1 MFVKKNKSL
10 APPNKR
16 IKSYTSVTHLQLY
29 ICYIRHFC
37 FNNKHLDFVNLC
49 GNINMNN
56 PQESEMAEFKVALKA
71 IIQKDGKILVLK
83 RSCEEDVFAEL
94 WDIPGGKIEYGEK
107 IIDGIKR
114 EVFEETGLDVE
125 IEFRPWSLWS
135 FMTPAK
141 ERQTVGITL
150 LAKYLGGEVK
160 LSNEHTDYKWIYPS
174 EFADMSADPSL
185 KNEIAKYAEQK

>member
-1 MFVKKNKSL
+1 MLKFFLFVAEYRPKNL
-10 APPNKR
+10 
-16 IKSYTSVTHLQLY
+16 H
-29 ICYIRHFC
+29 ICHTDNRTIPY
-37 FNNKHLDFVNLC
+37 KYLDFVNLRD
-49 GNINMNN
+49 NIDTSNAR
-56 PQESEMAEFKVALKA
+56 ESQMSEFKVALKA

-107 IIDGIKR
+107 TTDGIKR

-150 LAKYLGGEVK
+150 LAKYLGGDVK
-160 LSNEHTDYKWIYPS
+160 LSSEHIDYKWINPD
-174 EFADMSADPSL
+174 EFAEMSADPSL
-185 KNEIAKYAEQK
+185 KNEIAKYAKQG

>member
-1 MFVKKNKSL
+1 
-10 APPNKR
+10 
-16 IKSYTSVTHLQLY
+16 
-29 ICYIRHFC
+29 
-37 FNNKHLDFVNLC
+37 
-49 GNINMNN
+49 
-56 PQESEMAEFKVALKA
+56 MAEFKVALKA

-83 RSCEEDVFAEL
+83 RSCEEDVFAEM

-107 IIDGIKR
+107 TVDGIKR

-150 LAKYLGGEVK
+150 LAKYFGGDVK
-160 LSNEHTDYKWIYPS
+160 LSKEHTDYKWIDPS

-185 KNEIAKYAEQK
+185 KNEIAKYAEQKNDRT

>member
-1 MFVKKNKSL
+1 MN
-10 APPNKR
+10 
-16 IKSYTSVTHLQLY
+16 LY
-29 ICYIRHFC
+29 SKILPYRE
-37 FNNKHLDFVNLC
+37 N
-49 GNINMNN
+49 
-56 PQESEMAEFKVALKA
+56 QMAEFKVALKA
-71 IIQKDGKILVLK
+71 IIYKNDKILVLK
-83 RSCEEDVFAEL
+83 RSCEEDVYAEL

-107 IIDGIKR
+107 TTDGIKR

-160 LSNEHTDYKWIYPS
+160 LSSEHTEYKWIDPA

-185 KNEIAKYAEQK
+185 KAEIAKYSEQK

>member
-1 MFVKKNKSL
+1 
-10 APPNKR
+10 
-16 IKSYTSVTHLQLY
+16 
-29 ICYIRHFC
+29 
-37 FNNKHLDFVNLC
+37 
-49 GNINMNN
+49 MNN
-56 PQESEMAEFKVALKA
+56 PQESKMAEFKVALKA

-83 RSCEEDVFAEL
+83 RSCKEDVFAEL

-107 IIDGIKR
+107 TIDGIKR

-174 EFADMSADPSL
+174 EFANMSADPSL

>member
-1 MFVKKNKSL
+1 
-10 APPNKR
+10 
-16 IKSYTSVTHLQLY
+16 
-29 ICYIRHFC
+29 
-37 FNNKHLDFVNLC
+37 
-49 GNINMNN
+49 MNN
-56 PQESEMAEFKVALKA
+56 PQESKMAEFKVALKA

-107 IIDGIKR
+107 TIDGIKR

-150 LAKYLGGEVK
+150 LAKYFGGEVK